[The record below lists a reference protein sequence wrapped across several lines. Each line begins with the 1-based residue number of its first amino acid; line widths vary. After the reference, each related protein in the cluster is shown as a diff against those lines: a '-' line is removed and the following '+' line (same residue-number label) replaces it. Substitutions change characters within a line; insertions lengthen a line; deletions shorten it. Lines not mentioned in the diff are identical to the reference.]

1 MNLFRGSVS
10 VALILLL
17 APSLLAAEPG
27 RASGSLTIDG
37 QTTSLAFAYSHPEED
52 LYDSSRQNTDVVL
65 LDRDAEAAVVL
76 SDWELAQAAK
86 GGVVSLVLRLDGPKV
101 LNARLN
107 APGLDGTS
115 VLPGPWF
122 TYRPATAADGQT
134 AGTVTL
140 AAHDANGHSVAGTFE
155 FNATPVAPPP
165 EPAEEEPAVET
176 EPEPEAPPVE
186 LPPATTSTL
195 EADSLTPLM
204 VKAMMEKDED
214 EVIKLLKLGANPN
227 ARDEYGTGM
236 LNWAVMMCLPRA
248 VQALVDAKADLAY
261 ERAPGFTILM
271 EAGACPEAEKILRA
285 AGAK

>member
-37 QTTSLAFAYSHPEED
+37 QTTTLAFAYSHPEED
-52 LYDSSRQNTDVVL
+52 LYDSARQDTDVVL

-86 GGVVSLVLRLDGPKV
+86 SGVVSLVLRLDGTKV

-122 TYRPATAADGQT
+122 TFRPATAAAGQT

-140 AAHDANGHSVAGTFE
+140 AAHAVNGHSVAGTFE
-155 FNATPVAPPP
+155 FNATLVAPPP
-165 EPAEEEPAVET
+165 EPAAEEPAV
-176 EPEPEAPPVE
+176 EPEPEAPPAE
-186 LPPATTSTL
+186 LPPAATSTL

-227 ARDEYGTGM
+227 ARDEYGTAM

-248 VQALVDAKADLAY
+248 VQALVDAKADLVY

-285 AGAK
+285 AGAR